1 MKRLVNFILL
11 LFITFGLFAEWK
23 ETKIP
28 KTAVHTIEAFENEN
42 CRVAYRRFI
51 FIKSSIFDEYEY
63 ADIVVV
69 FDDGWYYLFE
79 YSDELLQ
86 LIKENGDLDYIATSK
101 IAADYD
107 ACLYYDEGYKRISD
121 SNLGD

>member
-1 MKRLVNFILL
+1 MVGEDYMKRLVNFILL

-42 CRVAYRRFI
+42 CRVAYRRF
-51 FIKSSIFDEYEY
+51 DEYEY

-69 FDDGWYYLFE
+69 FDDGWFYLFE

-107 ACLYYDEGYKRISD
+107 VYLGYSENYKRISD
-121 SNLGD
+121 FNLGD

>member
-1 MKRLVNFILL
+1 MKKFIVLVLS
-11 LFITFGLFAEWK
+11 LFLVSGLFAEWK

-42 CRVAYRRFI
+42 CRVAYRRF
-51 FIKSSIFDEYEY
+51 DEYEY
-63 ADIVVV
+63 ADIVVA

-107 ACLYYDEGYKRISD
+107 AYLGYSENYKRTSD
-121 SNLGD
+121 FNLGD

>member
-1 MKRLVNFILL
+1 MKKFIVLVLS
-11 LFITFGLFAEWK
+11 LFLVSGLFAEWK
-23 ETKIP
+23 EVKIP
-28 KTAVHTIEAFENEN
+28 KTAVQTVEAFENEN
-42 CRVAYRRFI
+42 CRVVYRRFGE
-51 FIKSSIFDEYEY
+51 S

-69 FDDGWYYLFE
+69 FDDGWFYLFE

-107 ACLYYDEGYKRISD
+107 AYLCYSESYKRISD
-121 SNLGD
+121 FNLGD

>member
-42 CRVAYRRFI
+42 CRVAYRRF
-51 FIKSSIFDEYEY
+51 DEYEY

-69 FDDGWYYLFE
+69 FDDGWFYLFE

-107 ACLYYDEGYKRISD
+107 AYLGYSESYKRISD
-121 SNLGD
+121 FNLGD

>member
-1 MKRLVNFILL
+1 MKKFIVLVLS
-11 LFITFGLFAEWK
+11 LFLVSGLFAEWK

-28 KTAVHTIEAFENEN
+28 KTAVYTIEAFENEN
-42 CRVAYRRFI
+42 CRVAYRR
-51 FIKSSIFDEYEY
+51 SSES
-63 ADIVVV
+63 ADIIVV
-69 FDDGWYYLFE
+69 FDDGWFYLFE

-107 ACLYYDEGYKRISD
+107 AYLGYSESYKRISD
-121 SNLGD
+121 FNLGD

>member
-28 KTAVHTIEAFENEN
+28 KTAVYTIEAFENEN
-42 CRVAYRRFI
+42 CRVAYRRFG
-51 FIKSSIFDEYEY
+51 EN

-69 FDDGWYYLFE
+69 FDDGWFYLFE

-107 ACLYYDEGYKRISD
+107 AYLGYSESYKRISD
-121 SNLGD
+121 FNLGD

>member
-1 MKRLVNFILL
+1 MKKFIVLVLS
-11 LFITFGLFAEWK
+11 LFLVSGLFAEWK
-23 ETKIP
+23 EVKIP

-42 CRVAYRRFI
+42 CRVAYRRF
-51 FIKSSIFDEYEY
+51 DEYEY
-63 ADIVVV
+63 ADIVVA

-107 ACLYYDEGYKRISD
+107 ACLFNDEGYKRISD